1 MMFIALGM
9 ISLPQSYVS
18 PKESV
23 KYVQLPFNGR
33 AKSVTFDYSQQSL
46 YPIEQIATSE
56 QEGPDCFIFD
66 DFVFGLG
73 NFVAGN

>member
-1 MMFIALGM
+1 MMLIALGM
-9 ISLPQSYVS
+9 ISLPRSYVS

-23 KYVQLPFNGR
+23 KYVQLPFSGR
-33 AKSVTFDYSQQSL
+33 AKSVTFDYSQQSV
-46 YPIEQIATSE
+46 YPIEKIATSE
-56 QEGPDCFIFD
+56 QGPDCFIFD